1 MIPLSE
7 ERKEVRDTKKEEMM
21 IGMRDKFA
29 TDEKEKE
36 TQADQEMTSSL
47 SVSFLFGLI
56 YFSLFFFLSYEQ
68 KTRLEVLSLL
78 LHRQERK
85 KEGCFP
91 ILSFS
96 LSSLVSFTLEKSRT
110 ILFQVSEGEEGKSEK
125 ETEQKIHQR
134 Y

>member
-47 SVSFLFGLI
+47 SVSSLFGLI
-56 YFSLFFFLSYEQ
+56 YSSLFFFLSYEQ
-68 KTRLEVLSLL
+68 KNKVGGLVFLISSSG
-78 LHRQERK
+78 K
-85 KEGCFP
+85 KERRLFSHPLFLSQFSCLFYTRKEQNY
-91 ILSFS
+91 SFS
-96 LSSLVSFTLEKSRT
+96 
-110 ILFQVSEGEEGKSEK
+110 SE
-125 ETEQKIHQR
+125 
-134 Y
+134 